1 MTERPV
7 VRVYQE
13 DWWPFQNLPNALRR
27 VEQETGIKTE
37 LSWDVIG
44 VGTIDTMFDKMTASF
59 ADDEPPYDL
68 VCTDE
73 IMLQRYASSGRVQAL
88 DDFIARDNYDI
99 GAVTPATNTVTSCN
113 DQTIGLPCVNV
124 TNMLLYRRDLFDQH
138 GLSAPNT
145 FAEVSEI
152 GAALQEAVRADGKSD
167 FFGFATRGADGGGHA
182 VWTISSFMRSHGA
195 RWFDET
201 GRPAVQTDRHRE
213 ALTTY
218 VDLLRRVGPPEQPD
232 MSFPELTRDYRAG
245 RVAMILEVGME
256 YANILHDDP
265 DLAERTGVALI
276 PAGPAGRFSNLYC
289 PPFAIPA
296 RSRVKDEA
304 WEVAKLLCSPKQL
317 LEDGITA
324 NALETSSLPVLYS
337 PEFDRHYRHDL
348 LSVARASRAISFE
361 ERPFSSLGLDACVVV
376 GNATSGALRG
386 TLSVD
391 DALAAMQ
398 SGLDALAAKA
408 PAQSASHP

>member
-1 MTERPV
+1 
-7 VRVYQE
+7 
-13 DWWPFQNLPNALRR
+13 
-27 VEQETGIKTE
+27 
-37 LSWDVIG
+37 
-44 VGTIDTMFDKMTASF
+44 
-59 ADDEPPYDL
+59 
-68 VCTDE
+68 
-73 IMLQRYASSGRVQAL
+73 
-88 DDFIARDNYDI
+88 
-99 GAVTPATNTVTSCN
+99 
-113 DQTIGLPCVNV
+113 
-124 TNMLLYRRDLFDQH
+124 
-138 GLSAPNT
+138 
-145 FAEVSEI
+145 
-152 GAALQEAVRADGKSD
+152 
-167 FFGFATRGADGGGHA
+167 
-182 VWTISSFMRSHGA
+182 
-195 RWFDET
+195 
-201 GRPAVQTDRHRE
+201 
-213 ALTTY
+213 
-218 VDLLRRVGPPEQPD
+218 